1 MNKSVPILL
10 LAFGL
15 LGMNSPAIEPDN
27 QSQKVEV
34 EPSIEGVWQITRLTA
49 PREEDPGFEEAPPG
63 VAENLKLSFKD
74 GEMTFIPGEPGFT
87 CYTYT
92 IDPEKDPKQMDWK
105 PVEKSNKDDGAAHL
119 IYGIEGDKI
128 TIMFNPETPDKRPV
142 GFDRKACYVYEG
154 KRVLALAPAAD
165 AQSSRKT
172 NPALLYWQAAAEL
185 PSLSDTQVKQLRE
198 IADGKVDFKA
208 EILEGSDF
216 KWTLAFLRKAVASEA
231 PCEWG
236 LAWEDTL
243 EMRTP
248 HLAKMR
254 EFSVVTLVLAEAKFA
269 NGETASGIDLLL
281 IAHHI
286 ARDAGADSSI
296 LGNVIQNFLERRTI
310 AAEARHCLRWDTAG
324 RADYSRRLAALPE
337 LSPLHRAFLTE
348 LVWIDWFKNEIEGN
362 LEEASKKFG
371 LSGKYSDLL
380 KSPGVIEEMIEIY
393 RKKHAEGIVILKL
406 EGEAR
411 HLAVAEFEKEQVANK
426 DLPKNLFVSLLM
438 PKLSNMVRSED
449 QTILAKAMMKSAL
462 EHGPEI
468 GEQDVDG
475 QPFELIRKDDG
486 IELNSE
492 ALKFTLEFRK

>member
-1 MNKSVPILL
+1 
-10 LAFGL
+10 
-15 LGMNSPAIEPDN
+15 
-27 QSQKVEV
+27 
-34 EPSIEGVWQITRLTA
+34 
-49 PREEDPGFEEAPPG
+49 
-63 VAENLKLSFKD
+63 
-74 GEMTFIPGEPGFT
+74 
-87 CYTYT
+87 
-92 IDPEKDPKQMDWK
+92 
-105 PVEKSNKDDGAAHL
+105 
-119 IYGIEGDKI
+119 
-128 TIMFNPETPDKRPV
+128 
-142 GFDRKACYVYEG
+142 
-154 KRVLALAPAAD
+154 
-165 AQSSRKT
+165 
-172 NPALLYWQAAAEL
+172 
-185 PSLSDTQVKQLRE
+185 
-198 IADGKVDFKA
+198 
-208 EILEGSDF
+208 
-216 KWTLAFLRKAVASEA
+216 
-231 PCEWG
+231 
-236 LAWEDTL
+236 
-243 EMRTP
+243 
-248 HLAKMR
+248 
-254 EFSVVTLVLAEAKFA
+254 
-269 NGETASGIDLLL
+269 
-281 IAHHI
+281 
-286 ARDAGADSSI
+286 
-296 LGNVIQNFLERRTI
+296 
-310 AAEARHCLRWDTAG
+310 LRWDTAG